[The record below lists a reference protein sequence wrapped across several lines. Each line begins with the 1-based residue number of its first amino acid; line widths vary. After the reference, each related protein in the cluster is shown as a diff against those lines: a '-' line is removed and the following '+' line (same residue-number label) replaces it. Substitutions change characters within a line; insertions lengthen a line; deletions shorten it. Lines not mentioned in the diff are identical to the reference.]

1 MYKNL
6 DKSSISTEKP
16 FKAYYS
22 VIGKACGC
30 SGKYAKLVLTGRLG
44 KYSDRDTDLVKKIKK
59 KAEDINRVLASEG
72 DFTHQ

>member
-1 MYKNL
+1 MDKNL
-6 DKSSISTEKP
+6 SKSSTRTEKP

-44 KYSDRDTDLVKKIKK
+44 KYSDRDTDLVKNIRQ
-59 KAEDINRVLASEG
+59 KAAEIRKVIGSEC
-72 DFTHQ
+72 DFPC